1 MSFSHTLLEELQLP
15 SDIATLGERTK
26 QTLGDTSTVKQYSFS
41 GGSVVAKSCCA
52 LSSNVV
58 IRKGDSNAS
67 IRVLEKLMKLGELL
81 EVS

>member
-15 SDIATLGERTK
+15 SGIATLGERTK
-26 QTLGDTSTVKQYSFS
+26 QTLGDTSTVKHYSFS
-41 GGSVVAKSCCA
+41 GVSVVAKSCCA

-67 IRVLEKLMKLGELL
+67 IRVWEKGRRPGEFRD
-81 EVS
+81 VS